1 MQKMLIISPQS
12 CKKSDNLRAKK
23 STLKKFTYM
32 YFCKVYFCK
41 VYFCK
46 VYFPKVYPTCVS
58 SMLCEFI
65 EYEHVKSPK
74 FHTFPIFWHPS
85 LRISFSLILRYS
97 FQKLF
102 QGIIFQDIHISDYPP
117 ANFDQ
122 NPIFEFPLTDGHLH
136 PILQS

>member
-41 VYFCK
+41 VYF
-46 VYFPKVYPTCVS
+46 PKVYPTCVS

-74 FHTFPIFWHPS
+74 TFYTWPTAIRAALKVPYFPHFLAPFPS
-85 LRISFSLILRYS
+85 DQFFLDFTLFFSKTLSR
-97 FQKLF
+97 
-102 QGIIFQDIHISDYPP
+102 DYLSRHSH
-117 ANFDQ
+117 FR
-122 NPIFEFPLTDGHLH
+122 LSTR
-136 PILQS
+136 